1 MTFGSPKFLWDDSD
15 DSDDSDAAAAAAG
28 RGAAAASG
36 LRVALDSDPVRR
48 RRPGRP
54 KPTRMEG
61 SDAGPA

>member
-15 DSDDSDAAAAAAG
+15 DSDAAAG